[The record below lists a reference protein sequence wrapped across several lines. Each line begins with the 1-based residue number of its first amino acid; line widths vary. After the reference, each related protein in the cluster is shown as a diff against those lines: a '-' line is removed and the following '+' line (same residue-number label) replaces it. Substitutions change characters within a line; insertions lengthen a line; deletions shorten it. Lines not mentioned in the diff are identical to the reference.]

1 MKGHVQD
8 TNSHF
13 LCKELWELGA
23 KVNKIVVVRDDME
36 DIAAEV
42 RAASPK
48 YDIVITTGGVGPTH
62 DDITM
67 EGNDYMY
74 GFVDH
79 I

>member
-1 MKGHVQD
+1 MQD

-13 LCKELWELGA
+13 LCKELWQLGA
-23 KVNKIVVVRDDME
+23 KVKKIVVVRDDID
-36 DIAAEV
+36 DIASAV
-42 RAASPK
+42 RAASPN

-67 EGNDYMY
+67 EGNDDIILM
-74 GFVDH
+74 